1 MSVFLGESSS
11 CGDLALKVQG
21 QQQQQQ
27 GRTGN
32 QGEWVIT
39 DQANAATITFQH
51 PLCYNEIIISVLS
64 DAGQTSSELEKIWLW
79 REINCL
85 RKEENTKKIFC

>member
-51 PLCYNEIIISVLS
+51 PLCYNFCSFRCWPDILRTREDLVLER
-64 DAGQTSSELEKIWLW
+64 DQLLKK
-79 REINCL
+79 R
-85 RKEENTKKIFC
+85 RKH

>member
-21 QQQQQQ
+21 QQQQ

-39 DQANAATITFQH
+39 DQANAATITLQH
-51 PLCYNEIIISVLS
+51 PLCFNEIIISVLS
-64 DAGQTSSELEKIWLW
+64 DAGQTFLRTREESSTAAEKKKTLK
-79 REINCL
+79 RSSAEIA
-85 RKEENTKKIFC
+85 

>member
-11 CGDLALKVQG
+11 CGDLALKVRG
-21 QQQQQQ
+21 QQQQ

-39 DQANAATITFQH
+39 DQANAATITLQH
-51 PLCYNEIIISVLS
+51 PLCFNEIIISVLS
-64 DAGQTSSELEKIWLW
+64 DAGQTFLRTREESSTAAEKKKTLK
-79 REINCL
+79 RSSAEIA
-85 RKEENTKKIFC
+85 

>member
-21 QQQQQQ
+21 QQQQ

-39 DQANAATITFQH
+39 DQANAATITLQH
-51 PLCYNEIIISVLS
+51 PLCFNEIIISVLS
-64 DAGQTSSELEKIWLW
+64 DAGQTFLRTREESS
-79 REINCL
+79 
-85 RKEENTKKIFC
+85 TAA

>member
-1 MSVFLGESSS
+1 MSVFRGESSS

-21 QQQQQQ
+21 QQQQQ

-51 PLCYNEIIISVLS
+51 PLC
-64 DAGQTSSELEKIWLW
+64 
-79 REINCL
+79 
-85 RKEENTKKIFC
+85 

>member
-11 CGDLALKVQG
+11 CGDLALKVRG
-21 QQQQQQ
+21 QQQQQ

-39 DQANAATITFQH
+39 DQANAATITLQH
-51 PLCYNEIIISVLS
+51 PLCFNEIIISVLS
-64 DAGQTSSELEKIWLW
+64 DAGQTFLRTREESSTTAEKKKTLK
-79 REINCL
+79 RSSAEIA
-85 RKEENTKKIFC
+85 